1 MQKQKK
7 TFGNRIEEGLA
18 LRGIKAIDL
27 ARLTGISRSSISSYI
42 TGRWKAKQN
51 NVFLI
56 AQALNV
62 NEAWL
67 LGYDVPYNRTNNNNS
82 PCKFNKDSITDT
94 SINFIRKGI
103 QIPILGQIIAGIPI
117 DAIEDV
123 EGYEEIT
130 QEMAATGEFF
140 CLRVK
145 GDSMEPTFKE
155 GDILVIRQQ
164 PSVES
169 NEIAIVLVNGE
180 EGTVKR
186 IKKTEAGITLIGDNT
201 ASFLPVF
208 YTNEEIQH
216 LPVKIIGKV
225 VELRRS
231 F

>member
-1 MQKQKK
+1 METLFTDRLLK
-7 TFGNRIEEGLA
+7 TLKTKRISQAELA
-18 LRGIKAIDL
+18 KA
-27 ARLTGISRSSISSYI
+27 TGISPSSISEWIKGKYMP
-42 TGRWKAKQN
+42 KQDKIA
-51 NVFLI
+51 LI
-56 AQALNV
+56 AKALNV
-62 NEAWL
+62 SPAWL
-67 LGYDVPYNRTNNNNS
+67 IGYDYDQPI
-82 PCKFNKDSITDT
+82 KQDL
-94 SINFIRKGI
+94 NFAKKGVR
-103 QIPILGQIIAGIPI
+103 IPILGQVVAGIPI
-117 DAIEDV
+117 DAIEDI

-164 PSVES
+164 PCVDS
-169 NEIAIVLVNGE
+169 NEIAIVIVNGN

-186 IKKTEAGITLIGDNT
+186 IKKSEAGITLIGDNT

-208 YTNEEIQH
+208 YTNEEIQQ
-216 LPVKIIGKV
+216 LPVKIVGKV

>member
-1 MQKQKK
+1 MQGPIKS
-7 TFGNRIEEGLA
+7 FGERIEEGLS
-18 LRGIKAIDL
+18 LRKIKAIDL
-27 ARLTGISRSSISSYI
+27 ARITGISRGAISSYI
-42 TGRWKAKQN
+42 NGRWKAKQN

-67 LGYDVPYNRTNNNNS
+67 LGYDVPHDRLSNDFSPSEINNTI
-82 PCKFNKDSITDT
+82 FDTDT
-94 SINFIRKGI
+94 LNFAKKGVR
-103 QIPILGQIIAGIPI
+103 IPILGQVVAGIPI
-117 DAIEDV
+117 DAIEDI

-164 PSVES
+164 PCVDS
-169 NEIAIVLVNGE
+169 NEIAIVIVNGN

-186 IKKTEAGITLIGDNT
+186 IKKSEAGITLIGDNT

-208 YTNEEIQH
+208 YTNEEIQQ
-216 LPVKIIGKV
+216 LPVKIVGKV